1 MSTVVNPTQIWNLS
15 FNTQSLRIVV
25 LGDSLVYGYGDPV
38 GGGWVERLRRQ
49 WMAQENGH
57 VLYNLGV
64 RGDRTHQ
71 VAERL
76 EAEYRYRGELR
87 NRVPDVIMLSVGV
100 NDSARLRRPNGR
112 SFTDFEAYQQEIENL
127 LDKAQQ
133 LCPVY
138 FVGMVPVDEGKMPFI
153 DCFYF
158 NHFDQYRYKEVT
170 KKACQ
175 YRNIPYLDI
184 FDLWLG
190 RGENYVK
197 SRLINDGLHPNV
209 KGYESLYEDIINW
222 QGLQQLN
229 ISNVS
234 AIV

>member
-1 MSTVVNPTQIWNLS
+1 
-15 FNTQSLRIVV
+15 
-25 LGDSLVYGYGDPV
+25 
-38 GGGWVERLRRQ
+38 
-49 WMAQENGH
+49 
-57 VLYNLGV
+57 
-64 RGDRTHQ
+64 
-71 VAERL
+71 
-76 EAEYRYRGELR
+76 
-87 NRVPDVIMLSVGV
+87 GV

-112 SFTDFEAYQQEIENL
+112 LFTDFETYQQEIENL

-138 FVGMVPVDEGKMPFI
+138 FVGMVPVDEEKMPFI

-158 NHFDQYRYKEVT
+158 NHFDQYRYKEVA

-175 YRNIPYLDI
+175 SRNIPYLDI

-222 QGLQQLN
+222 QALQQLN
-229 ISNVS
+229 MSNVS